1 VRTPG
6 IFEGNSILGD
16 QTVNAGA
23 KSDDS
28 EEARCARVRA
38 MCQKLYDH
46 LDEIN
51 AKRAT
56 EEAERAT
63 KKDLTAWGAAYPLRE
78 SQRVPGKQKAP
89 SSEVTGINSAPAGA
103 SVDELLKTTSAKL
116 GAYKD
121 NTRGIRPE
129 RLIVK
134 GNVLVHPITGKVMG
148 EVVRR
153 TAESDE
159 ALRHQLSK
167 TDDPA
172 VRELMAKLAIRRQF
186 EANQVY

>member
-1 VRTPG
+1 
-6 IFEGNSILGD
+6 
-16 QTVNAGA
+16 
-23 KSDDS
+23 
-28 EEARCARVRA
+28 
-38 MCQKLYDH
+38 
-46 LDEIN
+46 
-51 AKRAT
+51 
-56 EEAERAT
+56 
-63 KKDLTAWGAAYPLRE
+63 
-78 SQRVPGKQKAP
+78 
-89 SSEVTGINSAPAGA
+89 
-103 SVDELLKTTSAKL
+103 
-116 GAYKD
+116 
-121 NTRGIRPE
+121 
-129 RLIVK
+129 VK